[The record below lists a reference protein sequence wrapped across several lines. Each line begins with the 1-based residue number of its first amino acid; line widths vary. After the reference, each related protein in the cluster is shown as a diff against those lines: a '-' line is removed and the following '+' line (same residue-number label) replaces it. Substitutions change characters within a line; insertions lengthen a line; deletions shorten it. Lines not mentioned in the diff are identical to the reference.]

1 VFYWDIYLVN
11 FLEITSL
18 AFRSIWQNGTRTVI
32 TCCIIGFGIMSLVGI
47 LTAIDGL
54 KTYLNKDFSSMGA
67 NTFKIRNRGLG
78 VQIGKGSDPPKVYK
92 AISLQEA
99 TDFRTLFRLD
109 HPTSTQMLA
118 NMVGIVKYQD
128 KESNPNIY
136 VFGTD
141 ENYIDVEGYELL
153 KGRNFSQNELS
164 DGANVC
170 ILANE
175 LATKLFGEALD
186 IEGKLVLVDGRR
198 YRVIGLLNAKGSS
211 FITSDNFVLLPL
223 NKVKQ
228 HYQTGQTSYLISIRT
243 DTPEQLDAA
252 IEEATG
258 AMRLARKLGP
268 RDSDNFEI
276 FKSDS
281 FSELLVEKLEYA
293 TIGGFIIGVITLFG
307 AAIGLMNI
315 MLVSVTERT
324 KEIGT
329 LKAIGARGSDI
340 LKQFLLEAIVICQLG
355 GGLGIILGIAIG
367 NGVSIL
373 IGGSFIVPWAWI
385 VMGVFFCLVVGLA
398 SGIYPAIKASRQ
410 NPIDA
415 LRYE

>member
-1 VFYWDIYLVN
+1 VN

-18 AFRSIWQNGTRTVI
+18 AFRSIWQNGTRTII

-67 NTFKIRNRGLG
+67 NTFKVRNRGLG
-78 VQIGKGSDPPKVYK
+78 VQLGKGSEPPKVYRP
-92 AISLQEA
+92 ITLQEA
-99 TDFRTLFRLD
+99 IDFQQLYRLD
-109 HPTSTQMLA
+109 HPNSVQIIGS
-118 NMVGIVKYQD
+118 MVSIVKHKD

-141 ENYIDVEGYELL
+141 DRYIDVEGYVLES
-153 KGRNFSQNELS
+153 GRNFSQNEMQ

-170 ILANE
+170 ILGNE
-175 LATKLFGEALD
+175 LAIKLFGAELD
-186 IEGKLVLVDGRR
+186 IDGKTVLVDGRR
-198 YRVIGLLNAKGSS
+198 FRVIGVLNAKGSS
-211 FITSDNFVLLPL
+211 FITSDNFVLMPL
-223 NKVKQ
+223 NKARQ
-228 HYQTGQTSYLISIRT
+228 HYQSSQLSYLISIRT
-243 DTPEQLDAA
+243 DTPEELEAA

-268 RDSDNFEI
+268 REDNNFEI

-281 FSELLVEKLEYA
+281 ISELLVEKLEYA
-293 TIGGFIIGVITLFG
+293 TLGGFIIGIITLFG

-329 LKAIGARGSDI
+329 LKAIGARSGDI
-340 LKQFLLEAIVICQLG
+340 LRQFLLEAIVICQLG
-355 GGLGIILGIAIG
+355 GGLGIILGISIG
-367 NGVSIL
+367 NVVSIL

-385 VMGVFFCLVVGLA
+385 TLGIAFCLIVGLI
-398 SGIYPAIKASRQ
+398 SGIYPAIKASQ
-410 NPIDA
+410 QDPIEA